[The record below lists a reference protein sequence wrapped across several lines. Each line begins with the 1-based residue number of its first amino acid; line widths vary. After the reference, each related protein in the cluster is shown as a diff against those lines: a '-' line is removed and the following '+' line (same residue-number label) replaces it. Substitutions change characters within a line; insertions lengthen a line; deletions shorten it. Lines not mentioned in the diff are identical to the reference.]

1 MLKIRRRISNL
12 SARISNLSARFS
24 NLSARFSA
32 QIPQPGG
39 VAGVKHIEFSE
50 SIHCPYTYQRGR
62 GGHSLVGRCPPLRT
76 KVLKSDGI

>member
-1 MLKIRRRISNL
+1 MLKVRRRISNL

-62 GGHSLVGRCPPLRT
+62 GGTLSRWSVSPP
-76 KVLKSDGI
+76 SN